1 MYGEVIPW
9 NGTTGALS
17 LWTCFYQTFHK
28 KVVSTVQSRF
38 SDIKFSDDLWF
49 SEYFSKTFY
58 NLLHRIIRFSDIMQF
73 SDSFCVD
80 QNWHYIEIALY
91 SKSTLISFGSYC
103 SWLSYFFLC
112 LCYQNWHDKVLDY
125 IVPVLPLASCNVV
138 FALSYNAEWLAVIV
152 FIILV

>member
-1 MYGEVIPW
+1 MY
-9 NGTTGALS
+9 
-17 LWTCFYQTFHK
+17 FQYQQVKRIKYIVQCNLDLVTLNL
-28 KVVSTVQSRF
+28 VTACDLVSIFQRPF
-38 SDIKFSDDLWF
+38 F
-49 SEYFSKTFY
+49 
-58 NLLHRIIRFSDIMQF
+58 NLLNRIIRFSDIMQF
-73 SDSFCVD
+73 SNSFCVD